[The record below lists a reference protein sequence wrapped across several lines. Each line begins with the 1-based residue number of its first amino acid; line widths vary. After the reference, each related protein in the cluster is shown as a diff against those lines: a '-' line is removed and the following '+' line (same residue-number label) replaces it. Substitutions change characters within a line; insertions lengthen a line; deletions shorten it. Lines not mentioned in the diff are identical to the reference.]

1 VGSGFLVVILVM
13 FGLMWLMIIRP
24 QRQQQRR
31 QADMLAAL
39 KVGDEV
45 VTVGGMYGEVK
56 TLDAERVRLEVDADV
71 EIVVARRAIASV
83 VPVEADDQRQEA
95 SDMEAEPARAT
106 DHDELPTGAGEPAQ
120 EPAGEHRAGG

>member
-1 VGSGFLVVILVM
+1 MGSGFLVVILVM

-39 KVGDEV
+39 KTGDEV
-45 VTVGGMYGEVK
+45 VTVGGIYGEVK

-71 EIVVARRAIASV
+71 EIVVARRAVASI
-83 VPVEADDQRQEA
+83 VPPEDAGALAEADEGEEETELEPLEPRSAPEP
-95 SDMEAEPARAT
+95 ETAEERERAARSS
-106 DHDELPTGAGEPAQ
+106 G
-120 EPAGEHRAGG
+120 

>member
-39 KVGDEV
+39 KTGDEV
-45 VTVGGMYGEVK
+45 VTVGGIYGEVK

-83 VPVEADDQRQEA
+83 VPADETEHLEESSDEDSEAV
-95 SDMEAEPARAT
+95 AEHA
-106 DHDELPTGAGEPAQ
+106 DELPAGAGEPAQ
-120 EPAGEHRAGG
+120 EPAEEGQAAR